1 MGRSMSLKELSERVG
16 KCANTTKV
24 VLGVCYVLIFVLGL
38 ALCIAGAVARSSE
51 SALQTLHVPGIA
63 SLPTWGICLGVF
75 LALVA
80 LVGAL
85 GSFLLNRP
93 LLIIFACLTAVL
105 IVVQVSVGVTA
116 YVRQDKFPVVVNA
129 AWNNAENSTR
139 AYLETTFEC
148 CGLENTTDRAY
159 LPGCPGYASSSF
171 SSSAAS
177 ASSSLALDETV
188 SSSLFNGGC
197 MAPILALAYRVANK
211 VGAAL
216 LGITAFEVLTLIVTA
231 VLLCRI
237 RKAKVSY
244 SRMDADPVESLLR

>member
-1 MGRSMSLKELSERVG
+1 MSLKELSKRVG
-16 KCANTTKV
+16 TCANTSKY
-24 VLGVCYVLIFVLGL
+24 VLGVCYALIFVLGL
-38 ALCIAGAVARSSE
+38 ALCIASTVARTSE
-51 SALQTLHVPGIA
+51 AVLQTLHVPGIA
-63 SLPTWGICLGVF
+63 SLPNWGIGLGVF

-105 IVVQVSVGVTA
+105 VVAQVSVGVTA
-116 YVRQDKFPVVVNA
+116 YVRQDKFPVVLSV
-129 AWNNAENSTR
+129 AWDNAENSTR
-139 AYLETTFEC
+139 AYLETTFDC
-148 CGLENTTDRAY
+148 CGLDNTTDRAY
-159 LPGCPGYASSSF
+159 LPGCPGYSS
-171 SSSAAS
+171 SSSASVSAAHAADATV
-177 ASSSLALDETV
+177 ASSLY
-188 SSSLFNGGC
+188 NGGC
-197 MAPILALAYRVANK
+197 LAPILALAYRVADK

-216 LGITAFEVLTLIVTA
+216 LGITAFELLTLVITA